1 MYGWHYLG
9 WSWFPGVV
17 MGIGIL
23 LLAAV
28 VVAAIF
34 IARRYPTARRNE
46 STSDALLILRE
57 RYARGEID
65 EQEYQRRREQLLR

>member
-1 MYGWHYLG
+1 
-9 WSWFPGVV
+9 

-23 LLAAV
+23 LLLIILIVAAV
-28 VVAAIF
+28 L
-34 IARRYPTARRNE
+34 IARNYPFSGRVGP
-46 STSDALLILRE
+46 TSDALRVLQE